1 MCDVFV
7 TLLTVFVTHNCD
19 LQNVLKLYMDYD
31 MALYDQCA
39 KEYSLKE
46 QAQSEKRETEES
58 KWRKIEM
65 LAAANAAASPSS

>member
-1 MCDVFV
+1 MW
-7 TLLTVFVTHNCD
+7 

-39 KEYSLKE
+39 KEYSVKE
-46 QAQSEKRETEES
+46 QSVNEKKDKEEE

-65 LAAANAAASPSS
+65 MAASRAASASS

>member
-1 MCDVFV
+1 MLEWLSNYRCS
-7 TLLTVFVTHNCD
+7 L

-46 QAQSEKRETEES
+46 QSVVELKDKEQE
-58 KWRKIEM
+58 KWRKLES
-65 LAAANAAASPSS
+65 LAASNASS